1 MPERTDNA
9 IGDQN
14 GLPVSDSTGTATQ
27 VSVDHR
33 ALLDAIAYD
42 MFGAE
47 GAPDLRPTAVRQLAH
62 RTSASRDFLVRDP
75 DTLAHTPRDH
85 GAGREVSA

>member
-27 VSVDHR
+27 VFVDHR
-33 ALLDAIAYD
+33 ALLPTIAYD
-42 MFGAE
+42 MLGAE
-47 GAPDLRPTAVRQLAH
+47 GAPDLRPTAVRQFAH
-62 RTSASRDFLVRDP
+62 GAPASGVFVVRDP
-75 DTLAHTPRDH
+75 DKFAHAPRDH
-85 GAGREVSA
+85 EAGREVSA